1 MMVAVEPA
9 PTPWST
15 GLLVSGFAAVFTI
28 VAVVAFGSA
37 LATIHPL
44 LAVGFNLVV
53 VGGAA
58 PTVWRWRHVPVWR
71 WVVYGATAGVVSG
84 WAALLLGAL

>member
-1 MMVAVEPA
+1 MPA
-9 PTPWST
+9 AASEPTPWAT
-15 GLLVSGFAAVFTI
+15 GLLVGAFAAVFTL
-28 VAVVAFGSA
+28 VGVVAFGSA

-58 PTVWRWRHVPVWR
+58 PTVWRWRHVAVWR
-71 WVVYGATAGVVSG
+71 WVVYGMAAGVISG
-84 WAALLLGAL
+84 WLALLFGAL

>member
-1 MMVAVEPA
+1 MSAAAAPA

-15 GLLVSGFAAVFTI
+15 GLLVSGFAAVFTL

-37 LATIHPL
+37 LGNIHPL

-58 PTVWRWRHVPVWR
+58 PTVWRWRNAPVWR

-84 WAALLLGAL
+84 WAALVFGAF

>member
-1 MMVAVEPA
+1 MSTAPPE
-9 PTPWST
+9 PTPWAT
-15 GLLVSGFAAVFTI
+15 GLLVGAFAAVFTL

-37 LATIHPL
+37 LAAIHPL

-58 PTVWRWRHVPVWR
+58 PTVWRWRRVPVWR
-71 WVVYGATAGVVSG
+71 WVVYGVGAGVISG
-84 WAALLLGAL
+84 WLVLFSGAL

>member
-1 MMVAVEPA
+1 MPRVRSE
-9 PTPWST
+9 PTPWAT
-15 GLLVSGFAAVFTI
+15 GLLVGTFAAAVTL
-28 VAVVAFGSA
+28 VGVVAFGSA

-53 VGGAA
+53 VGGGA

-71 WVVYGATAGVVSG
+71 WVVYGVAAGVLSG
-84 WAALLLGAL
+84 WFALLFAAI

>member
-1 MMVAVEPA
+1 MIAAGTA

-15 GLLVSGFAAVFTI
+15 GLLVSGFAAVFTL
-28 VAVVAFGSA
+28 VAVVGFGSA
-37 LATIHPL
+37 LTNIHPL

-58 PTVWRWRHVPVWR
+58 PTVWRWRRVPVWR

-84 WAALLLGAL
+84 WAALLLGAF

>member
-1 MMVAVEPA
+1 MTAGPASPPA
-9 PTPWST
+9 PWCT
-15 GLLVSGFAAVFTI
+15 GLLVSGFAALVTL

-37 LATIHPL
+37 LAHIHVL

-58 PTVWRWRHVPVWR
+58 PTVWRWRHRPVWR
-71 WVVYGATAGVVSG
+71 WVVYGVGAGVVFG
-84 WAALLLGAL
+84 WAALFFGAL